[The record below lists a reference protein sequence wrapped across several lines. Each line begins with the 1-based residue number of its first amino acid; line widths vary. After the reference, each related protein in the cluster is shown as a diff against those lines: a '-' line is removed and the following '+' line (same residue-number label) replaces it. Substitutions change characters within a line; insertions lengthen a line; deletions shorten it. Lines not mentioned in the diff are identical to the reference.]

1 MAGRHQLDFM
11 KYIALLMP
19 MALWFSSA
27 MAASFDCSKASSW
40 VEKSICADPLLGKLD
55 AALAR
60 NYQGMLAS
68 DGGDAIKAFKKE
80 QLRWLARRNQC
91 TSIACLSAVYR
102 QRVDE
107 TCDYAVVSGVHPE
120 CAMADD
126 IR

>member
-1 MAGRHQLDFM
+1 M
-11 KYIALLMP
+11 KFIVFLVP
-19 MALWFSSA
+19 MALWSSSA
-27 MAASFDCSKASSW
+27 MAASFDCSKAATW

-55 AALAR
+55 AALAK
-60 NYQGMLAS
+60 NYQAMLAA
-68 DGGDAIKAFKKE
+68 DGGDSRKALKKE